1 MVGKC
6 QSFILPGTNFIV
18 EINFIVPQVA
28 KLINITESTVKRW
41 FKEWEI
47 SVHGK
52 MGNISTLD
60 VRTII
65 ILTEFSNTG
74 FKTDKH

>member
-1 MVGKC
+1 MVRKC
-6 QSFILPGTNFIV
+6 QSFILRGTNFIV

-47 SVHGK
+47 SVHGM
-52 MGNISTLD
+52 MGNILTLD
-60 VRTII
+60 VRAIV
-65 ILTEFSNTG
+65 ILTEFSKTG
-74 FKTDKH
+74 FETDKH